1 MATAKPKTLKIRR
14 KKKRDT
20 GALHTSVGRVNQEPV
35 DVPEDEA
42 QTMIDMGLAELVRKP
57 AKKTQADDDTAGP
70 DAPAAA

>member
-14 KKKRDT
+14 KVKRET

-42 QTMIDMGLAELVRKP
+42 QTMIDMGLAELVGKP
-57 AKKTQADDDTAGP
+57 SKKRDDDTAGP